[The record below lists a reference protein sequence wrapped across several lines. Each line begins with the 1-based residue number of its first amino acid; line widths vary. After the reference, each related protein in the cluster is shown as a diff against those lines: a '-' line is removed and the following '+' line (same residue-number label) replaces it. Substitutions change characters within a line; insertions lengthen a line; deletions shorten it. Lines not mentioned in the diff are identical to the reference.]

1 MTFFEIWDHNIE
13 MVNSFG
19 QPAGFSP
26 RNVVE
31 ADTAEE
37 ALAAYTA
44 FVKHE
49 VDETKLEIHEII
61 QVKPPEMG
69 SALLESAQGLSDP
82 EMED

>member
-1 MTFFEIWDHNIE
+1 MTFFEVWDHNIE
-13 MVNSFG
+13 MINSFG

-26 RNVVE
+26 RNVIE

-37 ALAAYTA
+37 AIAVYTEL
-44 FVKHE
+44 VKHE
-49 VDETKLEIHEII
+49 VDEAKLEVHEII
-61 QVKPPEMG
+61 QVQPPEAG